1 MSFRIALFIMV
12 ASLTS
17 TSLLSQTMVFKVRA
31 PAPECTIITTQDY
44 LLLELDNPVQ
54 VKVRGPHNMKVKV
67 KLVGGKIVNIKDD
80 IYYMRFTKSGV
91 AAISV
96 YQITPNGLKLMETK
110 EIKVKSPDVY
120 FCNMKIDSIS
130 RALQLRSKNL
140 TVYSNH
146 FKKELDIVSFD
157 FYYIEDTTKT
167 RSQPIKIHSD
177 NCMLTPEMKKI
188 VSSFQ
193 PKYNQIYMHN
203 IICQV
208 PDGTKRI
215 LDPIRLNIIEDS
227 KADRLT
233 LIYQL
238 KRKVL

>member
-1 MSFRIALFIMV
+1 MIIRVFLFCIV
-12 ASLTS
+12 LLLKNQSLY
-17 TSLLSQTMVFKVRA
+17 SQTLVFKVRA
-31 PAPECTIITTQDY
+31 PAPECTIIATQEY

-54 VKVRGPHNMKVKV
+54 VKVRGPRDMKVKV
-67 KLVGGKIVNIKDD
+67 KLVGGKIVNTKDD
-80 IYYMRFTKSGV
+80 IYYMRFTKSGE
-91 AAISV
+91 AAITV
-96 YQITPNGLKLMETK
+96 YQITANGLKLMETK
-110 EIKVKSPDVY
+110 KLKVKSPDVY

-140 TVYSNH
+140 AAYSDY

-188 VSSFQ
+188 VSNFQ

-215 LDPIRLNIIEDS
+215 LDPIRLNVIEDT

-238 KRKVL
+238 TRKVL

>member
-1 MSFRIALFIMV
+1 MISRICLLCIFLLFKNQ
-12 ASLTS
+12 SLC
-17 TSLLSQTMVFKVRA
+17 SQTLVFKVRA
-31 PAPECTIITTQDY
+31 PEPACTIITDKNH
-44 LLLELDNPVQ
+44 LFVEIDNPVQ
-54 VKVRGPHNMKVKV
+54 IKTKGPRNMKVKV
-67 KLVGGKIVNIKDD
+67 KLVGGKIVD
-80 IYYMRFTKSGV
+80 IQNDVYYMRFTKSGS

-96 YQITPNGLKLMETK
+96 YQVTPKGLVLIETK

-120 FCNMKIDSIS
+120 FCGLKIDSVS
-130 RALQLRSKNL
+130 RALQLKGKHLSA
-140 TVYSNH
+140 YSAH
-146 FKKELDIVSFD
+146 LKKELEIVSFD

-177 NCMLTPEMKKI
+177 NCMLTPDMKKI
-188 VSSFQ
+188 VSNFQ

-215 LDPIRLNIIEDS
+215 LDPIRLNIIED
-227 KADRLT
+227 KDAEKLA

-238 KRKVL
+238 KRKVM